1 MRMCPSP
8 ALLSPA
14 GLACIPPGC
23 YCQICITHHL
33 ASLLAALTC
42 MLATL
47 AGKFCDGQL
56 RLDCAYI
63 YTAIVNNGAQ
73 IWALYCLILFY
84 KVSTSV

>member
-1 MRMCPSP
+1 
-8 ALLSPA
+8 
-14 GLACIPPGC
+14 
-23 YCQICITHHL
+23 
-33 ASLLAALTC
+33 